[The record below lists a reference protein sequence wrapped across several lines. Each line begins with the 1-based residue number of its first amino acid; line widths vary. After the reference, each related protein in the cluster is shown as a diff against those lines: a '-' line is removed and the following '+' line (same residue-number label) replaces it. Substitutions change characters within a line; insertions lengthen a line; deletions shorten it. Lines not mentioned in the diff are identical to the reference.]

1 MAQYALPDMAIKNV
15 FTAGLQELTE
25 TRASIVKYFNMVKQK
40 MEELHG
46 RDPEKVKAF
55 QGTIQLLHQRMASA
69 PRPLDS
75 APVAPP
81 QQLNAN
87 NLQQLQ
93 LQEQQRLAQKANG
106 RMSPDGSPPV
116 MIKPSLTVD
125 DLKLPSNRKRK
136 ANEQPQD
143 SSPAKIRSPKPGTP
157 QILPS
162 PQVKAQ
168 LLPTAVEKNF
178 KCDRPG
184 CNGAFAQKL
193 ELAEHLKM
201 HEREAERRKEEEGR
215 QRFRVDNP
223 LEYAIT
229 SVANAL
235 NLNRDGTPKEPKAA
249 AAPATPRPGAA
260 TPQIKQ
266 SSSPLPGFTPLRNVM
281 TPKARSPPQS
291 KVTLPVRTVPGSKA
305 IAPDGEQMPTPPEM
319 LWDQPGSPM
328 ALHQCFDGIEEI
340 SPLAAL
346 DISLFTPAYT
356 PEDTSGED
364 NGVNVA
370 STYEDWNPFGMK
382 EVCGPE
388 ILQEINW
395 EGMETPVCSTKDGAN
410 WAEMNGFMMFVH

>member
-1 MAQYALPDMAIKNV
+1 MAQYASPDMAIKNV

-25 TRASIVKYFNMVKQK
+25 ARGSIAKYFNMVKQR
-40 MEELHG
+40 MGELHG
-46 RDPEKVKAF
+46 QDPEKVKAF
-55 QGTIQLLHQRMASA
+55 QGTIQLLHQRLASA
-69 PRPLDS
+69 FRPPDAAS
-75 APVAPP
+75 VAPP

-143 SSPAKIRSPKPGTP
+143 SSPAKIRSPKSGTP
-157 QILPS
+157 QIHPS

-168 LLPTAVEKNF
+168 PPPTVEKNF
-178 KCDRPG
+178 KCDKPG
-184 CNGAFAQKL
+184 CNGAFAQKM

-235 NLNRDGTPKEPKAA
+235 HLNRDGTSKEPKASA

-266 SSSPLPGFTPLRNVM
+266 NSSPMPGFTPLRNVM
-281 TPKARSPPQS
+281 TPKSKSPPQS

-305 IAPDGEQMPTPPEM
+305 IAPDGEQMPTPPETF
-319 LWDQPGSPM
+319 WDVPGSPM
-328 ALHQCFDGIEEI
+328 ALHQCFDGIEEV
-340 SPLAAL
+340 SPLATL

-364 NGVNVA
+364 NRVNVA
-370 STYEDWNPFGMK
+370 STYDDWNPWGMK
-382 EVCGPE
+382 EVCGTE
-388 ILQEINW
+388 ILQEVNW
-395 EGMETPVCSTKDGAN
+395 DGAETPLCPTKDGAA
-410 WAEMNGFMMFVH
+410 WGEMNGFMMFVH